1 MMLRG
6 ENVDKKEI
14 VADFLSRCITYS
26 DESIARKIARGENE
40 EISAW
45 QSYRDFTAYS
55 LKEIN
60 SGKLDDWFADEKATN
75 LLENCQEVSI
85 DELEHSRRATWLSGL
100 LSPRPLVVAASENAQ
115 GMGNLAP
122 LSSVMVVSNTP
133 PLLIA
138 SLSESRNG
146 RPRDTLVNLRTNGK
160 AILHLLPATQEFAN
174 NVDLTATPL
183 PADESEWNICDFTNV
198 DGNDMLIGQAV
209 AAIQVSLVEER
220 ELPQAVAK
228 LVILKVEKLFV
239 SNEELPINGLRVL
252 CQHGIDRLTE
262 APDSW
267 SINIVKHHN

>member
-1 MMLRG
+1 M
-6 ENVDKKEI
+6 DKKAI
-14 VADFLSRCITYS
+14 VTDFLSRCIAYS

-40 EISAW
+40 EVPAW

-55 LKEIN
+55 LKEVN
-60 SGKLDDWFADEKATN
+60 DGKLDDWFGDDETTD
-75 LLENCQEVSI
+75 LLENCHEVSI
-85 DELEHSRRATWLSGL
+85 DELEHSHRATWLSGL

-133 PLLIA
+133 PLLVA
-138 SLSESRNG
+138 SLSESRDG

-160 AILHLLPATQEFAN
+160 AILHLLPATQESAE
-174 NVDLTATPL
+174 NVDLTATQL
-183 PADESEWNICDFTNV
+183 PANESEWDICGFTNV
-198 DGNDMLIGQAV
+198 NENDMLVGQAV

-220 ELPQAVAK
+220 DLPQAVAK

-239 SNEELPINGLRVL
+239 SNEELPINGLKVL

-267 SINIVKHHN
+267 AVNVDKHHN

>member
-1 MMLRG
+1 M
-6 ENVDKKEI
+6 DKKAI
-14 VADFLSRCITYS
+14 VTDFLSRCITYS

-40 EISAW
+40 EVSAW

-55 LKEIN
+55 LKEVN
-60 SGKLDDWFADEKATN
+60 DGKLDDWFDADETTD
-75 LLENCQEVSI
+75 LLENCHEVSI
-85 DELEHSRRATWLSGL
+85 DELEHSQRATWLSGL

-133 PLLIA
+133 PLLVA
-138 SLSESRNG
+138 SLSESRDG

-160 AILHLLPATQEFAN
+160 AILHLLPATQKSAE

-183 PADESEWNICDFTNV
+183 PAGESEWDICDFTNV
-198 DGNDMLIGQAV
+198 EGNDMLVGQAV

-220 ELPQAVAK
+220 DLPQAVAK

-239 SNEELPINGLRVL
+239 SDQELPINGLRVL
-252 CQHGIDRLTE
+252 CQQGLDRLTE
-262 APDSW
+262 APNSW
-267 SINIVKHHN
+267 SVNVDKHNN

>member
-1 MMLRG
+1 MMQRG
-6 ENVDKKEI
+6 DTVNKKTI

-26 DESIARKIARGENE
+26 DESIARKKARGDVG
-40 EISAW
+40 EIAAW

-55 LKEIN
+55 LEEIN
-60 SGKLDDWFADEKATN
+60 SGKLDDWFDSDKTTN
-75 LLENCQEVSI
+75 LLDNCHEIAI
-85 DELEHSRRATWLSGL
+85 DELEHSHRATWLSGL
-100 LSPRPLVVAASENAQ
+100 LSPRPLVVAASENTK

-122 LSSVMVVSNTP
+122 LSSVMLVSNTP
-133 PLLIA
+133 PLLVA
-138 SLSESRNG
+138 SLSQSRDG
-146 RPRDTLVNLRTNGK
+146 RPRDTLVNLRSNGK
-160 AILHLLPATQEFAN
+160 AILHLLPATQNSAE

-183 PADESEWNICDFTNV
+183 PADESEWDISEYTNIE
-198 DGNDMLIGQAV
+198 GNEMLIGQAV

-262 APDSW
+262 APDGW
-267 SINIVKHHN
+267 SVNVDKHQN

>member
-1 MMLRG
+1 MMPRG
-6 ENVDKKEI
+6 ETMDKKAI
-14 VADFLSRCITYS
+14 VSDFLSRCITYS

-40 EISAW
+40 EVSAW

-55 LKEIN
+55 LKEVN
-60 SGKLDDWFADEKATN
+60 DGKLDDWFDADETTD
-75 LLENCQEVSI
+75 LLENCHEVNI
-85 DELEHSRRATWLSGL
+85 DELEHSQRATWLSGL

-133 PLLIA
+133 PLLVA
-138 SLSESRNG
+138 SLSESRDG

-160 AILHLLPATQEFAN
+160 AILHLLPATQESAE
-174 NVDLTATPL
+174 NVDLTATQL
-183 PADESEWNICDFTNV
+183 PANESEWDICGFTNV
-198 DGNDMLIGQAV
+198 KGNDMLVGQAV

-220 ELPQAVAK
+220 DLPQAVAK

-239 SNEELPINGLRVL
+239 SDEELPINGLRVL
-252 CQHGIDRLTE
+252 CQQGIDRLTQ

-267 SINIVKHHN
+267 SVNVDKHNN